1 MKLNVKY
8 FENSIVFN
16 NTEINVLE
24 IENKAMFYRFIR
36 DLHSINSYGVYEDIK
51 FFGEDTEINMINKL
65 KIYTDF
71 FDFQFD
77 SKKSINDIS
86 KYVSSSVNEED
97 KDKIKSL
104 YNKIIKSYEK
114 ILNEIDLPLCV
125 DNEFNFDNFS
135 KLIKIAIET
144 KDELLDNLLLLIDLE
159 RVLKSKCLLVFVNL
173 KQYLSKNELIELYKY
188 AIYNNVN
195 IFLVDS
201 QSYGVTLK
209 YEKKL
214 IIDDNLDE
222 FVL

>member
-24 IENKAMFYRFIR
+24 IENKAMFYLFIR
-36 DLHSINSYGVYEDIK
+36 DLHSINSYGVYEDIQ
-51 FFGEDTEINMINKL
+51 FFGEDAEINMINKL
-65 KIYTDF
+65 KIYVDF

-86 KYVSSSVNEED
+86 KYASSSVNEED

-125 DNEFNFDNFS
+125 DNEFNFDNLS

>member
-1 MKLNVKY
+1 MYLA
-8 FENSIVFN
+8 I
-16 NTEINVLE
+16 I
-24 IENKAMFYRFIR
+24 FYHIF
-36 DLHSINSYGVYEDIK
+36 
-51 FFGEDTEINMINKL
+51 
-65 KIYTDF
+65 
-71 FDFQFD
+71 
-77 SKKSINDIS
+77 
-86 KYVSSSVNEED
+86 
-97 KDKIKSL
+97 SL
-104 YNKIIKSYEK
+104 RTSL
-114 ILNEIDLPLCV
+114 LNEIDLPLCV
-125 DNEFNFDNFS
+125 DNEFNFDNLS

>member
-144 KDELLDNLLLLIDLE
+144 KDELFDNLLLLIDLE

-201 QSYGVTLK
+201 QSYGITLK

>member
-16 NTEINVLE
+16 NTETNVLE

-36 DLHSINSYGVYEDIK
+36 DLHSINSYGVYEDIQ

-65 KIYTDF
+65 KIYVDF

-125 DNEFNFDNFS
+125 DNEFNFDNLS

-159 RVLKSKCLLVFVNL
+159 RVMKSKCLLVFVNF

>member
-16 NTEINVLE
+16 NTETNVLE

-36 DLHSINSYGVYEDIK
+36 DLHSINSYGVYEDIQ

-65 KIYTDF
+65 KIYVDF

-125 DNEFNFDNFS
+125 DNEFNFDNLS

>member
-8 FENSIVFN
+8 FENLVVFN

-36 DLHSINSYGVYEDIK
+36 DLHSINSYDVYEDIQ

-65 KIYTDF
+65 KIYVDF

-125 DNEFNFDNFS
+125 DNELNFDNLS
-135 KLIKIAIET
+135 KLIKLSIQT

>member
-8 FENSIVFN
+8 FENLIVFN
-16 NTEINVLE
+16 NTEINVIE
-24 IENKAMFYRFIR
+24 IENKAIFYRFIR
-36 DLHSINSYGVYEDIK
+36 DLHSINSYDVYEDIQ

-65 KIYTDF
+65 KIYVDF

-125 DNEFNFDNFS
+125 DNELNFDNLS
-135 KLIKIAIET
+135 KLIKLSIQT

>member
-77 SKKSINDIS
+77 SKKSINYIS

>member
-16 NTEINVLE
+16 NTETNVLE

-144 KDELLDNLLLLIDLE
+144 KDELFDNLLLLIDLE

-201 QSYGVTLK
+201 QSYGITLK